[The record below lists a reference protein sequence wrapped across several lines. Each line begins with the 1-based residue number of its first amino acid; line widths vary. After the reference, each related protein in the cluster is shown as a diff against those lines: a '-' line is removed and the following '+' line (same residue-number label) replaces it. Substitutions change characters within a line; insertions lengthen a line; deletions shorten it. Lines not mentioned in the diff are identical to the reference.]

1 MRKEIRKCI
10 NYYLQNID
18 SDAFREYVENEEQ
31 DAQRNHQEFI
41 KTERPQW
48 ATRTDYFDD
57 HLIAKVIITDTLS
70 NDGVVRL
77 LKKLYSLPK
86 RKFKVKNYY
95 KKPTLK
101 NKYDYIQLQYTHHG
115 IGLFAEIEFIE
126 DKYIDRIEVSWTQVN
141 NYFALVQYTFWF
153 RKCLDDNLYN
163 EFISDNISKLTSKDY
178 IVWYNLKNNESD
190 NFMALRQMHSEL
202 FNTICQHYITTLLYS
217 EEGSNSSLLSI
228 TFLVRERPIDI
239 NSLYISDY
247 SPAFYNKKDNYII
260 LSDLDRDH
268 YYLYSGNNRIPNF
281 DPCGYVSK
289 YGNYFYYRFLGE
301 KELTLFERDF
311 SSFANGRKKTK
322 YNKKVIR
329 LLNKLQSISDYTD
342 HRSPNFYSEFKKT
355 WDFYIGNDKDDLKK
369 WYGNSLKKTKMI
381 YEKNF
386 SYLKMLTEMNY
397 TKSNHIISIIAVL
410 ISVIATVVSL
420 ISFFA

>member
-153 RKCLDDNLYN
+153 RKCLDDNL
-163 EFISDNISKLTSKDY
+163 
-178 IVWYNLKNNESD
+178 
-190 NFMALRQMHSEL
+190 
-202 FNTICQHYITTLLYS
+202 
-217 EEGSNSSLLSI
+217 
-228 TFLVRERPIDI
+228 
-239 NSLYISDY
+239 
-247 SPAFYNKKDNYII
+247 
-260 LSDLDRDH
+260 
-268 YYLYSGNNRIPNF
+268 
-281 DPCGYVSK
+281 
-289 YGNYFYYRFLGE
+289 
-301 KELTLFERDF
+301 
-311 SSFANGRKKTK
+311 
-322 YNKKVIR
+322 
-329 LLNKLQSISDYTD
+329 
-342 HRSPNFYSEFKKT
+342 
-355 WDFYIGNDKDDLKK
+355 
-369 WYGNSLKKTKMI
+369 
-381 YEKNF
+381 
-386 SYLKMLTEMNY
+386 
-397 TKSNHIISIIAVL
+397 
-410 ISVIATVVSL
+410 
-420 ISFFA
+420 

>member
-1 MRKEIRKCI
+1 
-10 NYYLQNID
+10 
-18 SDAFREYVENEEQ
+18 
-31 DAQRNHQEFI
+31 
-41 KTERPQW
+41 
-48 ATRTDYFDD
+48 
-57 HLIAKVIITDTLS
+57 
-70 NDGVVRL
+70 
-77 LKKLYSLPK
+77 
-86 RKFKVKNYY
+86 
-95 KKPTLK
+95 
-101 NKYDYIQLQYTHHG
+101 
-115 IGLFAEIEFIE
+115 
-126 DKYIDRIEVSWTQVN
+126 
-141 NYFALVQYTFWF
+141 
-153 RKCLDDNLYN
+153 
-163 EFISDNISKLTSKDY
+163 
-178 IVWYNLKNNESD
+178 
-190 NFMALRQMHSEL
+190 MALRQMHSEL
-202 FNTICQHYITTLLYS
+202 FYTICQHYITTLLYS